1 MLMQDQV
8 TPLASRYGMEIA
20 VMKEMTWSWSD
31 LQAAPLDL
39 VEELAV
45 RLAEREKWTAK
56 RQQLDRDM
64 NR

>member
-1 MLMQDQV
+1 MHDQV
-8 TPLASRYGMEIA
+8 APLTTRYGMEIA
-20 VMKEMTWSWSD
+20 VMKEMTWSWAD

-39 VEELAV
+39 VEELTV

-56 RQQLDRDM
+56 RRQLDSEM